1 MIDPVVEQRRADY
14 MDFLYKLSG
23 RTNGVYTGLMEER
36 RRYLIERDMDEVLN
50 PNP

>member
-14 MDFLYKLSG
+14 MEFLYKLSG

>member
-14 MDFLYKLSG
+14 MEFLYKLSG

-50 PNP
+50 SNP